1 VVPLL
6 LVVLVLLLVCVV
18 RWGVVLCVGVRAKRE
33 AEGKRNRRV
42 LEVVIGPQPISIQR
56 SDLPTASNPR
66 IHPLPHHNTT
76 HTARKA
82 MSWIR
87 DRREEEDEAAEQ
99 WGLEAR
105 AELVQLSKE
114 GSRIKE
120 LRAAR
125 DACRT
130 GGKVCSVVGMCCLEV
145 PGVCGEEGF
154 LVII

>member
-1 VVPLL
+1 
-6 LVVLVLLLVCVV
+6 
-18 RWGVVLCVGVRAKRE
+18 
-33 AEGKRNRRV
+33 
-42 LEVVIGPQPISIQR
+42 
-56 SDLPTASNPR
+56 
-66 IHPLPHHNTT
+66 
-76 HTARKA
+76 

-87 DRREEEDEAAEQ
+87 DRREEEDEAG
-99 WGLEAR
+99 GLEAR

-154 LVII
+154 LVIV